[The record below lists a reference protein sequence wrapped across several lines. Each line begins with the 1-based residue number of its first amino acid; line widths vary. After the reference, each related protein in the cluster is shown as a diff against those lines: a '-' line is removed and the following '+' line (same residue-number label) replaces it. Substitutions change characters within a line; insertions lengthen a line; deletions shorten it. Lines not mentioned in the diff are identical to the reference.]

1 MFHHEILSREDNET
15 IKKIYTKQKEDKT
28 RGDWVTLLEADFQFI
43 GIDLKEEEICS
54 ITKSEYKEKIKSL
67 IKLKNQQKLRSL
79 QLIWQ
84 KKQLIHILN
93 Q

>member
-1 MFHHEILSREDNET
+1 MYHHEILSRDDNET

-67 IKLKNQQKLRSL
+67 LKEN
-79 QLIWQ
+79 
-84 KKQLIHILN
+84 LN
-93 Q
+93 TKS